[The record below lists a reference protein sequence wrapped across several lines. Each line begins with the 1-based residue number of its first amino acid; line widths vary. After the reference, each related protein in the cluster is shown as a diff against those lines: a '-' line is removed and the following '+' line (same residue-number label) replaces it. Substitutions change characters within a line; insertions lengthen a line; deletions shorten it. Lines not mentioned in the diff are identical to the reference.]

1 MGCSSSPFAMPSM
14 VVTFEPAAWPAST
27 VQDFTARPSIWTTQ
41 APHWLVSQPTWV
53 PVRFRWSRR
62 RLTRSVRSSTSAETA
77 LPLTVNLTV
86 DTLRPPDVFLVVP
99 IRSTGAGLCNWQ
111 FRRQSHC
118 YVVFHRERSQ
128 FAWTTPR
135 EGEASRVSR
144 LEFAPFSGPELMVC
158 SSPDRLW
165 RKPRTP
171 NNNAAR
177 KGFFDVIDK
186 HAK

>member
-1 MGCSSSPFAMPSM
+1 M
-14 VVTFEPAAWPAST
+14 VVTLAPPACPTST
-27 VQDFTARPSIWTTQ
+27 VHDLTARPSICTTQ

-77 LPLTVNLTV
+77 LPFTVNLTV

-118 YVVFHRERSQ
+118 DVVFHREQ
-128 FAWTTPR
+128 
-135 EGEASRVSR
+135 ASRASR
-144 LEFAPFSGPELMVC
+144 LQICAFL
-158 SSPDRLW
+158 
-165 RKPRTP
+165 RTGVDGLFRP
-171 NNNAAR
+171 
-177 KGFFDVIDK
+177 
-186 HAK
+186 